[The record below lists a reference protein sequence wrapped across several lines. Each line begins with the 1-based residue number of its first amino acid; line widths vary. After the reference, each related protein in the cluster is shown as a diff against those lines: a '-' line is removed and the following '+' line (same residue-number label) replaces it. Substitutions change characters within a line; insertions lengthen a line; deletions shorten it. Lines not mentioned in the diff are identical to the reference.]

1 MDLRFRTPLITLL
14 VTLLALSSLRA
25 EWTMFGGNAQHTA
38 ISMVQGRPLTQLLW
52 QAPVDLNPGPY
63 THYGT
68 PTITAGNTI
77 IVPLTTGN
85 GSNFVVEGRRGFD
98 GSLLW
103 SFPTDYIAPTSI
115 WRPNFSP
122 MLVKSAPN
130 LYRLY
135 VPAAGGTLNW
145 RDHADQAVATATG
158 KLAFFD
164 NSPGLTAYLANKAT
178 YDANVKINTPIT
190 SDAAGNIYFGF
201 QVLNNTPLL
210 AQGGGIAR
218 ISASGVGT
226 YAVASTVSGCVQT
239 SLNAAPALSHDETKL
254 YVVFNNGGD
263 YGGGTEG
270 KLVRFDAA
278 TLTPLTSTP
287 QLLGVLGLAT
297 SSPTIGPDGDV
308 YLGVNNDSYSRGRLL
323 HYSADLLTTKLI
335 GGFGWDTTAAV
346 VPASIVPGYASAAG
360 STYLL
365 FTKYNSYYFSGGLN
379 KIAILDPNVSQVNPL
394 TGETDMKEVMTL
406 VSPSGNNDEWCINS
420 TAVDVPGKAI
430 YANNE
435 DGHIYRWDLVTGN
448 YTSLQVASVGLQPYT
463 PTVIGPDGTIYA
475 IARGILF
482 AAGARPSV
490 DLPATTASQ
499 SSTDLLFNFQR
510 TRSDL
515 TYITESSSDLM
526 NWTHVITNPGTVG
539 SPTTVTQPILPGTAR
554 LFLRLRV
561 Y

>member
-1 MDLRFRTPLITLL
+1 MTALL
-14 VTLLALSSLRA
+14 VMCLAASARSA
-25 EWTMFGGNAQHTA
+25 DDWAMFGGNAQHTA

-52 QAPVDLNPGPY
+52 QTPVDLNPGAY

-77 IVPLTTGN
+77 IVPVTTGTGN
-85 GSNFVVEGRRGFD
+85 NFVVQGRRGFD

-103 SFPTDYIAPTSI
+103 TMATDYIAPSSI

-122 MLVKSAPN
+122 MLVRKAPN
-130 LYRLY
+130 TYRVY

-145 RDHADQAVATATG
+145 RDHADQIVPTATG

-201 QVLNNTPLL
+201 QVIGSTPLL

-218 ISASGVGT
+218 ISASGVGS
-226 YAVASTVSGCVQT
+226 YAIASTVAGCVQT
-239 SLNAAPALSHDETKL
+239 ALNSAPALSLDETKL

-263 YGGGTEG
+263 YGANTEG
-270 KLVRFDAA
+270 KMVRFDAA
-278 TLTPLTSTP
+278 TLTPLTSTA
-287 QLLGVLGLAT
+287 QLFGVLGIAT

-346 VPASIVPGYASAAG
+346 VPSSIVPGYTSSAG

-365 FTKYNSYYFSGGLN
+365 FTKYNSYYFTGGLN
-379 KIAILDPNVSQVNPL
+379 KIAILDPNVSQINPL
-394 TGETDMKEVMTL
+394 TGEIDMKEVMTL
-406 VSPSGNNDEWCINS
+406 VSPMGDNDEWCVNS

-430 YANNE
+430 YVNNE
-435 DGHIYRWDLVTGN
+435 DGHIYRWDLVTGSH
-448 YTSLQVASVGLQPYT
+448 TSLQVASVGLQPYT
-463 PTVIGPDGTIYA
+463 PTVIGPDGTVYA

-490 DLPATTASQ
+490 DLPVTTPSQ
-499 SSTDLLFNFQR
+499 SSTDLFFSFQR
-510 TRSDL
+510 ARSDL
-515 TYITESSSDLM
+515 TYITESSTDLI
-526 NWTHVITNPGTVG
+526 NWTHVVTNPVPVG
-539 SPTTVTQPILPGTAR
+539 STANVVQPILPGPAR
-554 LFLRLRV
+554 TFLRLRV